1 MYKVFYWSPY
11 LSSVA
16 TIRNVINSAIS
27 LKKYNFEKYDVSLLD
42 TIGEWRS
49 CKDEINSNKLSIE
62 KVNNLNLK
70 FNLSKSGYF
79 KSRFYFVLIFLIN
92 FFPLLHLLKKRQP
105 DFLIVHLLTSLP
117 LFLLL
122 IFNFKTKFILRIS
135 GLPRLNFLRKIL
147 WKLISKKIFLV
158 TCPSNETIEY
168 IRSTNIFE
176 KKKIKFVI

>member
-11 LSSVA
+11 LSNVA

-70 FNLSKSGYF
+70 FNLGSPEILKINLVLKLNIKSKNKGKDVRRCTIRKSGC
-79 KSRFYFVLIFLIN
+79 L
-92 FFPLLHLLKKRQP
+92 FF
-105 DFLIVHLLTSLP
+105 
-117 LFLLL
+117 
-122 IFNFKTKFILRIS
+122 
-135 GLPRLNFLRKIL
+135 
-147 WKLISKKIFLV
+147 
-158 TCPSNETIEY
+158 
-168 IRSTNIFE
+168 
-176 KKKIKFVI
+176 